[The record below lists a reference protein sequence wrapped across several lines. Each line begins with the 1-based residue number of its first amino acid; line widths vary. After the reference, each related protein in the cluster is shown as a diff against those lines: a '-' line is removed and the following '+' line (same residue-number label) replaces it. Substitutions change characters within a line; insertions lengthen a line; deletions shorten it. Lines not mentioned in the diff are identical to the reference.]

1 MAGES
6 QPGHSSG
13 AGKEAVPSRDLTH
26 RRSPLAR
33 VVPAY
38 GVVAISYLGYAMMGT
53 LFVPMLLS
61 PTSTYV
67 ASDTSRAV
75 RSLLIGVLLMLYPLA
90 QVVGSPIL
98 GALSDRLGRRPIL
111 LASLVVTT
119 AAYAL
124 IVLALAVQSLWLLGV
139 ALVICGFGEANAAIT
154 SSVVADV
161 TDPEVRPKYLGYM
174 FSVMSV
180 SYVLGPLVG
189 GALAA
194 SFGYVVPFGV
204 VLVLLGLALVAV
216 RWRFA
221 ETHQPD
227 PASEPVPLSASF
239 GNLKTVFTDRLLRR
253 IYLINFLVF
262 VAAMG
267 FWRVITEYLVDV
279 FHLTVG
285 EVTMDYSVFAVTA
298 GIGNLLILPR
308 LLPHFGL
315 RPLAATC
322 IALGSVA
329 MVAAVLPGPEW
340 IPLAFGGLGSLAL
353 AMAFPTLG
361 GMLSSLVG
369 ADRQGAV
376 MGNNTALTFLGEAV
390 GVLGGSALAGLKPAL
405 PLLVFAGLAAI
416 ALVLLITY
424 RTAPLPDVR

>member
-1 MAGES
+1 
-6 QPGHSSG
+6 
-13 AGKEAVPSRDLTH
+13 
-26 RRSPLAR
+26 
-33 VVPAY
+33 
-38 GVVAISYLGYAMMGT
+38 VAISYLGYAMMGT

-315 RPLAATC
+315 RPLRPRVSPSARWLWSQRCFLDRNGYHWRLVGSAAWHW
-322 IALGSVA
+322 LWPFPRW
-329 MVAAVLPGPEW
+329 AACCPASSEPTVKGLSWEITRHLPSW
-340 IPLAFGGLGSLAL
+340 VR
-353 AMAFPTLG
+353 
-361 GMLSSLVG
+361 LSACSADQRSLV
-369 ADRQGAV
+369 
-376 MGNNTALTFLGEAV
+376 
-390 GVLGGSALAGLKPAL
+390 
-405 PLLVFAGLAAI
+405 
-416 ALVLLITY
+416 
-424 RTAPLPDVR
+424 